1 MKFLLHVASGEREQS
16 KTWGLIQQLS
26 FFQEIQKGQI
36 GCPWP
41 WNRFIP
47 THKWNPKTRWPPKI
61 LVSRDTVVHNS
72 PEYGRIYDKCW
83 HEKNTTTD
91 FHANPSYTEI
101 AVVKK
106 TAWAENAWT
115 ERVRIL
121 QYAYFFQCCWN
132 SLGLEVVGSKLVFP
146 ILGDGLTVKLFIN
159 ETSYVDWFCDHF
171 FLIWLS

>member
-91 FHANPSYTEI
+91 FHANPTYAEI
-101 AVVKK
+101 ALKK
-106 TAWAENAWT
+106 TLELKMLELKGFESYNMHT
-115 ERVRIL
+115 
-121 QYAYFFQCCWN
+121 FFN
-132 SLGLEVVGSKLVFP
+132 VVGMA
-146 ILGDGLTVKLFIN
+146 LTLK
-159 ETSYVDWFCDHF
+159 
-171 FLIWLS
+171 

>member
-72 PEYGRIYDKCW
+72 PEYGRILPITRVGTKKIPRPIFMPTLLIPRLRLSKKPL
-83 HEKNTTTD
+83 ELKMLELKG
-91 FHANPSYTEI
+91 FESYNMHT
-101 AVVKK
+101 
-106 TAWAENAWT
+106 
-115 ERVRIL
+115 
-121 QYAYFFQCCWN
+121 FFN
-132 SLGLEVVGSKLVFP
+132 VVGMA
-146 ILGDGLTVKLFIN
+146 LTLK
-159 ETSYVDWFCDHF
+159 
-171 FLIWLS
+171 

>member
-61 LVSRDTVVHNS
+61 LVSWELLSVHGYTLCYT
-72 PEYGRIYDKCW
+72 YGRY
-83 HEKNTTTD
+83 EKITKSHTLCQ
-91 FHANPSYTEI
+91 P
-101 AVVKK
+101 K
-106 TAWAENAWT
+106 TQP
-115 ERVRIL
+115 R
-121 QYAYFFQCCWN
+121 
-132 SLGLEVVGSKLVFP
+132 KL
-146 ILGDGLTVKLFIN
+146 
-159 ETSYVDWFCDHF
+159 
-171 FLIWLS
+171 